1 VKKQLERSFQDAA
14 VVITTYEGKH
24 THPIPPMLRGS
35 THLLAAAGHYP
46 HFRMPPPP
54 PPMGGYAYGRPGATA
69 FDALGLLQPQQ
80 HHAIQQI
87 VSGGGAAGVQV
98 QQHVNNAAME
108 SSHAAPDQLGLDA
121 IAGTA
126 GTASSA
132 TSAGVQ
138 VQPHV
143 NNAAMASSHAAPNQ
157 LGLDAIAGTAGTASS
172 ATSSAATSSSVPL
185 RMQHF
190 MAQDYAGLLQDMLP
204 SFIQN
209 DGGNN
214 NP

>member
-24 THPIPPMLRGS
+24 THPIPATLRGS

-54 PPMGGYAYGRPGATA
+54 PQTMGFAYGRPGATA

-80 HHAIQQI
+80 HHAIQQM
-87 VSGGGAAGVQV
+87 VSGDGAAGVQV
-98 QQHVNNAAME
+98 QPHVNNA
-108 SSHAAPDQLGLDA
+108 
-121 IAGTA
+121 
-126 GTASSA
+126 
-132 TSAGVQ
+132 AGVQ

-143 NNAAMASSHAAPNQ
+143 NNAAMASSHAAPDQ
-157 LGLDAIAGTAGTASS
+157 LGLDAIAGTAGTSS
-172 ATSSAATSSSVPL
+172 SDTSSAATSSSLPL

-214 NP
+214 L